1 MIPNWLSVLIAWLPF
16 IGLVIAYILCVR
28 FSRPRTA
35 SGFTMIDLYEQQIAE
50 TQRTN
55 ALMERIAVALE
66 KPSAG

>member
-1 MIPNWLSVLIAWLPF
+1 MIPNWLSILIAWLPF
-16 IGLVIAYILCVR
+16 IGFVIAFILCVR

-35 SGFTMIDLYEQQIAE
+35 AGFTMIELYEQAVAE

-55 ALMERIAVALE
+55 TLLERIAVALE